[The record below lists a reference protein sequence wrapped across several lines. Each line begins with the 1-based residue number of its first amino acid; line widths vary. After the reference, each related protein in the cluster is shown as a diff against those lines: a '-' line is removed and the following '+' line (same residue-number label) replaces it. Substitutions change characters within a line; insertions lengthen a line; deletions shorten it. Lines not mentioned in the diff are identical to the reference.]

1 MTDQN
6 AELDAAL
13 EAVVEAAKAHL
24 AAVKAAAG
32 RIDDDDV
39 WQAYVNLNNASFA
52 YDEKLLDAF
61 GEVTPWDVESID
73 PDEADQRFGLGVDGF
88 DATESTDPYPQV
100 ISVRQRRDYRVPSV
114 AALLRVADAARRNS
128 VPEDEDAGA
137 VESVGEAVLEL
148 LQAGDG
154 SLSSLDVPELEPLD
168 GLLTVSEIAEP
179 LDLEAYEDSDG
190 DGPFAPREGDLL
202 VGRLDEHPFLPDEEE
217 DHAGH
222 NH

>member
-13 EAVVEAAKAHL
+13 DEVVAAARAHL

-39 WQAYVNLNNASFA
+39 WQAYVALNNASFA
-52 YDEKLLDAF
+52 YDEKLLDAY

-88 DATESTDPYPQV
+88 DAAESTDPYPQV
-100 ISVRQRRDYRVPSV
+100 VSVRQRRDYRVPSV
-114 AALLRVADAARRNS
+114 GALLRVADVARRNS
-128 VPEDEDAGA
+128 VPDDEDAGP
-137 VESVGEAVLEL
+137 VETVGEAVLEL

-154 SLSSLDVPELEPLD
+154 SLASLDVPELEPLD
-168 GLLTVSEIAEP
+168 GLLTVSEIGEP
-179 LDLEAYEDSDG
+179 LDLEAFEDSDG
-190 DGPFAPREGDLL
+190 DGPFQPREGDLL